1 MTAAMP
7 HPRHRH
13 DGRCAISDLKS
24 DSSLVVE
31 TKGGRWE
38 DNLFLQVDKVNQL
51 KDRQRVHLI
60 EVAHVI
66 GLSVPVTEQLA
77 KKLELEVEKG
87 TEHAGG
93 KGLNTMEVE
102 TAHELRSAFAGCKK
116 GGGSQGVEAALMKSR
131 GAAEGGRNTSAGT
144 AASTPESSRSASGR
158 RGAGS
163 ERSSGAR
170 GSILSGC
177 SAVRNAI
184 SGRSRS
190 PGGELKTRRGTQ
202 VAPEGILSAE
212 GGADRIASSG
222 GSTACVVAH
231 EDAVE
236 PLSLGEAG
244 PSLSAGGVH

>member
-1 MTAAMP
+1 MAATVT
-7 HPRHRH
+7 HPRRRY

-116 GGGSQGVEAALMKSR
+116 GGGSRGVEAALMKSR
-131 GAAEGGRNTSAGT
+131 GGSEGGRNTSAGT

-190 PGGELKTRRGTQ
+190 PGGELKARRGTQ
-202 VAPEGILSAE
+202 VAPEGLRSAE
-212 GGADRIASSG
+212 GGAERIGAVEPLSLE
-222 GSTACVVAH
+222 TR
-231 EDAVE
+231 DAVE

-244 PSLSAGGVH
+244 PSLSAGGVQ